1 MTYDE
6 FAIINI
12 TAAGSRRFVDEG
24 EIRLFCNDTEPGWAS
39 SSFGRATP
47 VGLQLPSVADQCQ
60 RFCQNARFQPKTYD
74 CPERAKTWQVGK
86 VTLFLVTQ
94 PIY

>member
-12 TAAGSRRFVDEG
+12 TAAGSRRYVNDD
-24 EIRLFCNDTEPGWAS
+24 EIRLFCNDTGPGWAS

-47 VGLQLPSVADQCQ
+47 DGLQLPSVPT
-60 RFCQNARFQPKTYD
+60 NANVSAKTYVFS
-74 CPERAKTWQVGK
+74 PEPTIALSAQKRGK
-86 VTLFLVTQ
+86 SAR
-94 PIY
+94 